1 MSTNRR
7 TFFTRLTALSGGLAG
22 LSRIARANPG
32 PLIEP
37 AVAAAA
43 SEELAQNGA
52 RRGLVSGSIGAARR
66 TLCAFETPDAGKLPW
81 AFVNGRKEFHLVA
94 EVLRREFIPGK
105 TMDVWGYNGSV
116 PGPCI
121 EAQEGDR
128 LRIVVDNHLP
138 EPTSMHWH
146 GLEIPVGMDGVPGV
160 SQDPIP
166 PGGQFTYE
174 FDLHQNG
181 TFFYHSHMSMQEMM
195 GMIGFFIVHP
205 QTPHAPKVDKD
216 FGLILQEW
224 AVLPNNTVP
233 NTLAMEYNW
242 LTFNGKSGPATTP
255 LIARLGDRVRLRLV
269 NLGMDHHPI
278 HLHGNTFVVTGSEAG
293 RMPESTWA
301 PGNTVLVG
309 VGQARD
315 IEFDAKYA
323 GDWMVHCHMPHH
335 GMNQMASM
343 VGPMTHMGHGM
354 HTGAGMQEGM
364 GMMRQGGAL
373 SEEAGPSLGRGLGA
387 VADEERQ
394 MGHMMHGAD
403 DAEKKKVPGY
413 PQDMWM
419 VMDEDYA
426 QKPECYGLR
435 PGWTGGMMGMMT
447 LIRVVPPDLYD
458 KIQEL
463 RGKKPEAPMEGHQHH
478 HEAH

>member
-1 MSTNRR
+1 MFMSTNRR
-7 TFFTRLTALSGGLAG
+7 TFFTRLTALSGGLVG

-32 PLIEP
+32 PVIEP
-37 AVAAAA
+37 AAPAA
-43 SEELAQNGA
+43 
-52 RRGLVSGSIGAARR
+52 
-66 TLCAFETPDAGKLPW
+66 TFETPDAGKLPW
-81 AFVNGRKEFHLVA
+81 TFVNGRKEFHLVA

-105 TMDVWGYNGSV
+105 TMDVWGYNGCV

-138 EPTSMHWH
+138 ERTSMHWH

-166 PGGQFTYE
+166 PGGRFTYE

-224 AVLPNNTVP
+224 AVLPNNTIP

-343 VGPMTHMGHGM
+343 VGPMMHMGHGVQ
-354 HTGAGMQEGM
+354 TGAGMQEGM

-387 VADEERQ
+387 VADEDRQ
-394 MGHMMHGAD
+394 MSNMHSMD
-403 DAEKKKVPGY
+403 DPEKKKVPGY

-426 QKPECYGLR
+426 HKPECYGLR
-435 PGWTGGMMGMMT
+435 PGWSGGMMGMMT